1 MKIICDIYKST
12 KKDEMYLYVKSED
25 GLERVPEALLEMFGA
40 PELALK
46 MLITP
51 EKKLGRVDV
60 EKVIAQLHEAGYFL
74 QLPPPKDKEMQLVNE
89 HNSKLGL

>member
-25 GLERVPEALLEMFGA
+25 GLDKVPEALLEMFGA
-40 PELALK
+40 PKLALK

-51 EKKLGRVDV
+51 EKKLSRVDV
-60 EKVIAQLHEAGYFL
+60 DKVIAQLNETGYFL

-89 HNSKLGL
+89 HNSKLSL